1 MKRQSTEW
9 EKIFA
14 NNMIN
19 KRLISNIQT
28 THKAQY
34 QKIKNP
40 VKSYQ
45 RSKCAFRHRRYR
57 DSHKVQEETV
67 RIISS

>member
-1 MKRQSTEW
+1 MDLTKLKSFCTAKETIKKMKRQSTEW

-34 QKIKNP
+34 QKIRTTQPKN
-40 VKSYQ
+40 
-45 RSKCAFRHRRYR
+45 R
-57 DSHKVQEETV
+57 
-67 RIISS
+67 

>member
-9 EKIFA
+9 DKIFA

-34 QKIKNP
+34 QKIRTTQPKN
-40 VKSYQ
+40 
-45 RSKCAFRHRRYR
+45 R
-57 DSHKVQEETV
+57 
-67 RIISS
+67 